1 MKLKKINYIK
11 GFKIK
16 KIKNKRM
23 RMKIEIQNKFYFW
36 LKCEIKNNSQF
47 NKKHPKKFKQS
58 KE

>member
-1 MKLKKINYIK
+1 MKLKKINYTK

-36 LKCEIKNNSQF
+36 LKCEIKNKSQF